1 MKMSSRLQC
10 AFVLVAAVALL
21 TPEGSA
27 QAEKAE
33 ATKSGFVTS
42 ADGAKIHY
50 IEAGKGSAIL
60 FVPGWS
66 MPGWV
71 WEKQIAHF
79 AEAHRVVAM
88 DPRSQ
93 GESSQTAEGLYPAA
107 RARDIKAVVDQL
119 KLAPVVLVGWSMGA
133 AELAAYVDQF
143 GTDTLSGL
151 VFVDGWAGR
160 DYDPNMF
167 PSMFQWVP
175 GFQKDRPK
183 WTDDFVR
190 SNFLF
195 KKPQSEEYVKRLT
208 NAMLKT
214 PTNSAMAIWL
224 GYIASDFRPALAKI
238 DKPTLIIAATEG
250 LCGSVCEDMHKR
262 IRGSHLEIMENVGH
276 ALIVDDPERFNS
288 LLESFVRGLAH

>member
-1 MKMSSRLQC
+1 MSSRLQC

-21 TPEGSA
+21 TPGGSA
-27 QAEKAE
+27 QAEKTE

-119 KLAPVVLVGWSMGA
+119 KLGPVVLVGWSMGQ
-133 AELAAYVDQF
+133 L
-143 GTDTLSGL
+143 
-151 VFVDGWAGR
+151 
-160 DYDPNMF
+160 N
-167 PSMFQWVP
+167 
-175 GFQKDRPK
+175 
-183 WTDDFVR
+183 
-190 SNFLF
+190 
-195 KKPQSEEYVKRLT
+195 
-208 NAMLKT
+208 
-214 PTNSAMAIWL
+214 
-224 GYIASDFRPALAKI
+224 
-238 DKPTLIIAATEG
+238 
-250 LCGSVCEDMHKR
+250 
-262 IRGSHLEIMENVGH
+262 
-276 ALIVDDPERFNS
+276 
-288 LLESFVRGLAH
+288 

>member
-10 AFVLVAAVALL
+10 AFVLVAVVALL
-21 TPEGSA
+21 TPGGRD
-27 QAEKAE
+27 QAETTE
-33 ATKSGFVTS
+33 ATKSSFVTS

-119 KLAPVVLVGWSMGA
+119 KLGPVILVGWSMGA

-190 SNFLF
+190 SNSLF

-250 LCGSVCEDMHKR
+250 LCGGVCEDMHKR

-288 LLESFVRGLAH
+288 LLENFVRGLAH